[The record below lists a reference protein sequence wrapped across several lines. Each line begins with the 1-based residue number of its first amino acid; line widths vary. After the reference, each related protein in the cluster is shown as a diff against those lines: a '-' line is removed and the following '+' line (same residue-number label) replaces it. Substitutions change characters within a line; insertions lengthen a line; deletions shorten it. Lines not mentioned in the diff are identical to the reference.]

1 VLAVV
6 VAVIILS
13 AGMAGGSTPATP
25 GPGASAQPSAS
36 SSAPAGATAQPPVD
50 PRVVQLLATVNDT
63 LGVIGAQL
71 KTEVARSNLKNAT
84 VQELVRDVSNN
95 VAIALDHVTN
105 LEEVMGDG
113 EVGAR
118 LLALYT
124 TIETEAT
131 ETLANSVTFGNAYRT
146 GGRNLVNAIALLPA
160 LQAELEAL
168 LVAPS
173 PSPSASAS
181 ASASVAPSASPS
193 ASPPPASASPS
204 ASAAASGD
212 ASASPSAFAPGGPE
226 PPKAPGE
233 LVRNGGFEDPA
244 DRSWT
249 LRVAQGATAALSH
262 DTNDPATGNASGR
275 VDITQGSIALG
286 GITVRQEGIPVVAGR
301 NYDLT
306 MNVRA
311 AGLREIRVRIV
322 SRTGVTYATKGVVV
336 PPTWAPIALRITST
350 NTDPDAILEF
360 GVGRTDETTWI
371 DTVSLRPAPAF

>member
-25 GPGASAQPSAS
+25 GPGESGRPSAS
-36 SSAPAGATAQPPVD
+36 SSAPAGSTARPPVD
-50 PRVVQLLATVNDT
+50 PRVVELLATVNNT
-63 LGVIGAQL
+63 LVGIGEDL
-71 KTEVARSNLKNAT
+71 KTEVARSNLRPAT

-105 LEEVMGDG
+105 LEEVMGDE

-131 ETLANSVTFGNAYRT
+131 DTLANSVTNGNAYRT
-146 GGRNLVNAIALLPA
+146 GGRNLVNAIAQLPK
-160 LQAELEAL
+160 LQEELEAL
-168 LVAPS
+168 LVGPS
-173 PSPSASAS
+173 PSPSAAASPSAS
-181 ASASVAPSASPS
+181 PPPSASPS

-244 DRSWT
+244 DTSWT
-249 LRVAQGATAALSH
+249 LRVALEASAVLSH
-262 DTNDPATGNASGR
+262 DTNKPATGNASGR
-275 VDITQGSIALG
+275 VDITQGAAALG
-286 GITVRQEGIPVVAGR
+286 GISLLQEGIPVVAGR

-311 AGLREIRVRIV
+311 SGVREIRVRIV
-322 SRTGVTYATKGVVV
+322 SRTGVTYFGAGVIV
-336 PPTWAPIALRITST
+336 PPTWTPVALRVTTI
-350 NTDPDAILEF
+350 NTDPNAILEI